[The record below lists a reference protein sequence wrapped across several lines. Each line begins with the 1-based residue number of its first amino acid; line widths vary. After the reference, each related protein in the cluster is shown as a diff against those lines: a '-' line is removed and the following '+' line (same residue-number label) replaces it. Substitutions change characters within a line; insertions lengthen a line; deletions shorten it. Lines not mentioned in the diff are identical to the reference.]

1 MNKKSIFFIVLLL
14 AISIPLGLWYWKRQ
28 KASATD
34 KKVDAVLPP
43 ITPPVG
49 PQSPIDPASGLGA
62 LVVQKR
68 IEQIEDSGGAAIL
81 ADSFDYWKKVWSGV
95 KATDFFKSNLTA
107 ALPLVLSDK
116 QKAVLL
122 EGEKLKINPSSDN
135 WKKVAFAQSWFLAFQ
150 SAFSLS
156 LIKENMYD
164 LKNLNPFVDDYFDG
178 LYSNVPNNKKSYTPN
193 EFKQD
198 IERMYADIAKFS
210 TNYSDTAKSFYA
222 VIYDSA
228 IQDLRKAGYKFVGY
242 DA

>member
-1 MNKKSIFFIVLLL
+1 MNKKTAFIIVVLL
-14 AISIPLGLWYWKRQ
+14 AISIPLGVWYWKKQ
-28 KASATD
+28 QAKATD

-43 ITPPVG
+43 VTPPVG
-49 PQSPIDPASGLGA
+49 PQTPIDPNSGLGA

-68 IEQIEDSGGAAIL
+68 IEQIQDSGGAAIL
-81 ADSFDYWKKVWSGV
+81 ADAFSYWQKVWSGV

-107 ALPLVLSDK
+107 SLPLVLSDK

-122 EGEKLKINPSSDN
+122 EGEKAKINPASDN
-135 WKKVAFAQSWFLAFQ
+135 WKKVAFAQDWFLSF
-150 SAFSLS
+150 SKAFSLS
-156 LIKENMYD
+156 LLKDNMYD
-164 LKNLNPFVDDYFDG
+164 PKKLDPFVDDYFDG
-178 LYSNVPNNKKSYTPN
+178 LYSQVPNNKKSYTPN

-228 IQDLRKAGYKFVGY
+228 VQDLRKAGYKFIGY